1 MEPCVSNS
9 NYRIPCIDVH
19 ALWADKWLNR
29 LKQAIVG
36 RGREAGPC
44 NPSETEFGY
53 VIW

>member
-1 MEPCVSNS
+1 MVESS
-9 NYRIPCIDVH
+9 LI
-19 ALWADKWLNR
+19 
-29 LKQAIVG
+29 KQAIVG